1 MNKKFQTPIWGTVI
15 YGVLSVV
22 WYVGLTALSENVLA
36 DSIATLGL
44 MIAFYYGINGIVSPM
59 LYRNHIFKSIK
70 QFLLLAL
77 LPVLGA
83 LVLFWALVKSM
94 IDFTDPA
101 NSESGSSWF
110 GVGPPFV
117 LGFGFLFLGII
128 LMLVWWGYSKDDFF
142 KRKLETVDSMAKD
155 SLVIKD

>member
-1 MNKKFQTPIWGTVI
+1 
-15 YGVLSVV
+15 
-22 WYVGLTALSENVLA
+22 
-36 DSIATLGL
+36 
-44 MIAFYYGINGIVSPM
+44 M
-59 LYRNHIFKSIK
+59 LYRTHIFKSVK
-70 QFLLLAL
+70 EFLLLAL

-83 LVLFWALVKSM
+83 LVLFWALVQSM

-117 LGFGFLFLGII
+117 LGVGFFILGVV
-128 LMLVWWGYSKDDFF
+128 LMLVWWGYSKDPFF
-142 KRKLETVDSMAKD
+142 KRGLETVDSMAKD